1 MSHNEVIETAVANVA
16 SWLFV
21 LTTFH
26 WSALIPP
33 SDRIVEW
40 GIGLLVGLSILTYN
54 VVKTIML
61 IKNRKHK

>member
-1 MSHNEVIETAVANVA
+1 MSHNEVIETAAANVA

-40 GIGLLVGLSILTYN
+40 SMGLLVGVSILTYN
-54 VVKTIML
+54 AVKTVVL

>member
-54 VVKTIML
+54 VVKTVML